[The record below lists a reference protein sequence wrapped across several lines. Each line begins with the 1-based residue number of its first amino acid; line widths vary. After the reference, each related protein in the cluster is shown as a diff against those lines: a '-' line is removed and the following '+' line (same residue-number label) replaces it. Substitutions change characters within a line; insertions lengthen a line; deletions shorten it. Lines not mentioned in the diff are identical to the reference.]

1 MCLNVDP
8 KGSEEG
14 AGTHVSVYV
23 YLMRGE
29 YDDRLVWPFRGA
41 ITIQLLNQISDQEHY
56 KDTVCFD
63 DEAGS
68 SSHRVISRV
77 RASESCGEP
86 EFIRH
91 TKVEAITPTI
101 RYIKDKCM
109 KLRVVNVVVH
119 SR

>member
-1 MCLNVDP
+1 MCLYVDAN
-8 KGSEEG
+8 GVGDG
-14 AGTHVSVYV
+14 AGTHVSVFV

-41 ITIQLLNQISDQEHY
+41 ITIQLVNQISDWEHHEH
-56 KDTVCFD
+56 TVFFH
-63 DEAGS
+63 EGTGE

-77 RASESCGEP
+77 RASNGWGTHEL
-86 EFIRH
+86 IRH

-119 SR
+119 